1 MEFVLLAGA
10 TWRTASLL
18 VHEDGPFGMFARLR
32 YAAGVRFDERSQA
45 KATRPISGV
54 FLCVWCMSVWT
65 GLAWTAA
72 WLAFGPW
79 AVLVGTPLA
88 LSAAAT
94 VLEEITH
101 AKG

>member
-1 MEFVLLAGA
+1 MEFVVLAGA
-10 TWRTASLL
+10 TWRTASML
-18 VHEDGPFGMFARLR
+18 VHEDGPFGVFGWIR
-32 YAAGVRFDERSQA
+32 YVTGVRFDTAS
-45 KATRPISGV
+45 RPFASNGLSTL

-79 AVLVGTPLA
+79 AVLAATPLA
-88 LSAAAT
+88 LSAVAAA
-94 VLEEITH
+94 LEEITH